1 MHCPQALIDD
11 GDLLLGCHGQM
22 GVLTAGD
29 EVIWGFA
36 RDMLICGEDILFSL
50 LSLVLLSLTLLLLVG
65 ARTPFS

>member
-29 EVIWGFA
+29 EVI
-36 RDMLICGEDILFSL
+36 
-50 LSLVLLSLTLLLLVG
+50 
-65 ARTPFS
+65 